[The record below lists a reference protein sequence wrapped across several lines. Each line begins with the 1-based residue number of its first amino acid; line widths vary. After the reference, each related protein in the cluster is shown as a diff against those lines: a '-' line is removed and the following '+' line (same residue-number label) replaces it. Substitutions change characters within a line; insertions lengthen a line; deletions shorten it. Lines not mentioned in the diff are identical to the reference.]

1 MTWIEA
7 IEFLK
12 TPEVVAKFKE
22 RGHDIV
28 ARLPDVSAAGM
39 QSQYGLDTSLSENVL
54 GLKKDDYI
62 SWKEI
67 LLEVMPNLMDW
78 EQAHPEVL

>member
-1 MTWIEA
+1 MTWKDA
-7 IEFLK
+7 VEFLK
-12 TPEVVAKFKE
+12 TPEVVANFKE

-39 QSQYGLDTSLSENVL
+39 QSQYALDTSLTESVL

-62 SWKEI
+62 PWKDI
-67 LLEVMPNLMDW
+67 LLEVMPSLMDW
-78 EQAHPEVL
+78 EQAHL